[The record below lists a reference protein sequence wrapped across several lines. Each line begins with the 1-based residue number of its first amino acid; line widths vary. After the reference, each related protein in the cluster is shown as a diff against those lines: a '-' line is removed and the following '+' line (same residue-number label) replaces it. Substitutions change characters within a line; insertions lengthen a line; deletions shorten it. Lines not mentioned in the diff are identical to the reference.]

1 MKTISFCI
9 YHNPRCSKSRQT
21 LELLKLK
28 TNNYIIIEY
37 LQIRINKE
45 NLKESLKYL
54 DVPIH
59 NVIRDNEITYKKM
72 KVNKIELSVNE
83 ILELIIQSPT
93 LLQRPLVTK
102 YVNSKAIVSIISR
115 PPEKIVSL

>member
-9 YHNPRCSKSRQT
+9 YHNPTCSKSRQT

-37 LQIRINKE
+37 LKTRINKE

-59 NVIRDNEITYKKM
+59 NIIRDNEIIYKKM
-72 KVNKIELSVNE
+72 EVNKIILSVDE
-83 ILELIIQSPT
+83 ILELIIESPI

-102 YVNSKAIVSIISR
+102 YINNKAVMSIISR
-115 PPEKIVSL
+115 PPEKIDFL

>member
-9 YHNPRCSKSRQT
+9 YHNSRCSKSKKT

-28 TNNYIIIEY
+28 TKNFIVIEY
-37 LQIRINKE
+37 LKIKINKD
-45 NLKESLKYL
+45 NLEESLNYL

-83 ILELIIQSPT
+83 ILELIIQNPI

-102 YVNSKAIVSIISR
+102 YVNSKAVMSIISR
-115 PPEKIVSL
+115 PPEKIISL

>member
-9 YHNPRCSKSRQT
+9 YHNPRCSKSMQT

-37 LQIRINKE
+37 LKIRINKE
-45 NLKESLKYL
+45 NLIESLKYL

-83 ILELIIQSPT
+83 ILELIIQSPIS
-93 LLQRPLVTK
+93 LQRPLVTK
-102 YVNSKAIVSIISR
+102 YINSKAVMSIISR

>member
-28 TNNYIIIEY
+28 TNNFIIIEY
-37 LQIRINKE
+37 LKIIINKE

-54 DVPIH
+54 DVPMY
-59 NVIRDNEITYKKM
+59 NVIRDNEITYKNM
-72 KVNKIELSVNE
+72 KINKIELSVNE
-83 ILELIIQSPT
+83 ILELIIQNPT

-102 YVNSKAIVSIISR
+102 YVNSEAVTSIISR
-115 PPEKIVSL
+115 PPERIDFL

>member
-9 YHNPRCSKSRQT
+9 YHNPRCSKSRKT

-37 LQIRINKE
+37 LKIKINEE
-45 NLKESLKYL
+45 NLKETLKYL

-59 NVIRDNEITYKKM
+59 NVIRDNEMTYKKM
-72 KVNKIELSVNE
+72 RVNKIELSVNE
-83 ILELIIQSPT
+83 IFELIIQSPI

-102 YVNSKAIVSIISR
+102 YVNSKAVMSVISR
-115 PPEKIVSL
+115 PPEKIDFL

>member
-37 LQIRINKE
+37 LKIRINKE

-54 DVPIH
+54 DVPMY

-83 ILELIIQSPT
+83 ILELIIQSPIT
-93 LLQRPLVTK
+93 LQRPLITK

-115 PPEKIVSL
+115 PPEKIISL

>member
-1 MKTISFCI
+1 LKTISFCI

-21 LELLKLK
+21 RELLKLK

-37 LQIRINKE
+37 LKIRINKE

-72 KVNKIELSVNE
+72 KVNKIEFSVNE
-83 ILELIIQSPT
+83 ILELIIQSPM

-102 YVNSKAIVSIISR
+102 YVNNKAVMSIISR
-115 PPEKIVSL
+115 PPEKISSL

>member
-1 MKTISFCI
+1 MI
-9 YHNPRCSKSRQT
+9 
-21 LELLKLK
+21 KLK
-28 TNNYIIIEY
+28 TDNYIIIEY
-37 LQIRINKE
+37 LKTRINKE

-83 ILELIIQSPT
+83 ILELIIQSPIS
-93 LLQRPLVTK
+93 LQRPLVTK

>member
-1 MKTISFCI
+1 M
-9 YHNPRCSKSRQT
+9 CSKSRQT

-37 LQIRINKE
+37 LKIRINKE

-59 NVIRDNEITYKKM
+59 NVIRDNEITFKKM
-72 KVNKIELSVNE
+72 KVNKIEFSANE
-83 ILELIIQSPT
+83 ILELIIQSPM

-102 YVNSKAIVSIISR
+102 YVNNKAVMSIISR
-115 PPEKIVSL
+115 PPEKISSL

>member
-1 MKTISFCI
+1 LKKTSFCI

-37 LQIRINKE
+37 LKIRINKE

-54 DVPIH
+54 DVPMY
-59 NVIRDNEITYKKM
+59 NVIRDNEITYKIM

-83 ILELIIQSPT
+83 ILELIIQNPI

-102 YVNSKAIVSIISR
+102 YVNNKATVSIISR

>member
-37 LQIRINKE
+37 LKIRINKE

-54 DVPIH
+54 DILIH

-72 KVNKIELSVNE
+72 KINKIELSVNE
-83 ILELIIQSPT
+83 ILELIIQSPI

>member
-1 MKTISFCI
+1 MKTTSFCI

-21 LELLKLK
+21 LELLKSK
-28 TNNYIIIEY
+28 TNNYTIIEY
-37 LQIRINKE
+37 LKIKINKE
-45 NLKESLKYL
+45 SLKESLKYL

-59 NVIRDNEITYKKM
+59 NIIRDNEITYKKM

-83 ILELIIQSPT
+83 ILELIIQSPI

-102 YVNSKAIVSIISR
+102 YVNSKPIMSIISR
-115 PPEKIVSL
+115 PPEKIVLL

>member
-9 YHNPRCSKSRQT
+9 YHNPRCSKSKQT

-28 TNNYIIIEY
+28 TKNLIVIEY
-37 LQIRINKE
+37 LKIKINKD
-45 NLKESLKYL
+45 NLEESLNYL

-59 NVIRDNEITYKKM
+59 NVIRDNEISYKKM

-83 ILELIIQSPT
+83 ILELIIQSPIS
-93 LLQRPLVTK
+93 LQRPLVTK
-102 YVNSKAIVSIISR
+102 YVNNKATVSIISR

>member
-28 TNNYIIIEY
+28 TNEYIIINY
-37 LQIRINKE
+37 LKIEINKV
-45 NLKESLKYL
+45 NLKESLNYL

-59 NVIRDNEITYKKM
+59 NVIRDNEISYKKM

-83 ILELIIQSPT
+83 ILELIIQNPIS
-93 LLQRPLVTK
+93 LQRPLVTK
-102 YVNSKAIVSIISR
+102 YVNSKAVMSIISR
-115 PPEKIVSL
+115 PPEKIGFL

>member
-9 YHNPRCSKSRQT
+9 YHNSRCSNSKQT

-28 TNNYIIIEY
+28 TKNFIVIEY
-37 LQIRINKE
+37 LKIKINKD
-45 NLKESLKYL
+45 NLEESLNYL

-59 NVIRDNEITYKKM
+59 NVIRDNEISYKKM

-83 ILELIIQSPT
+83 ILELIIQNPI

-102 YVNSKAIVSIISR
+102 YVNSKAVMSIISR
-115 PPEKIVSL
+115 PPEKVGFL

>member
-37 LQIRINKE
+37 LKIKINKD
-45 NLKESLKYL
+45 NLEVSLNYL

-59 NVIRDNEITYKKM
+59 NVIRDNEISYKKM
-72 KVNKIELSVNE
+72 KVNKMELSVNE
-83 ILELIIQSPT
+83 ILELIIQSPK

-102 YVNSKAIVSIISR
+102 YVNSKAIMSIISR
-115 PPEKIVSL
+115 PPEKIVLL

>member
-9 YHNPRCSKSRQT
+9 YYNSRCSKSKQT

-28 TNNYIIIEY
+28 TKNFIVIEY
-37 LQIRINKE
+37 LKIKINKD
-45 NLKESLKYL
+45 NLEESLNYL

-83 ILELIIQSPT
+83 ILELIIQSPIT
-93 LLQRPLVTK
+93 LQRPLITK

-115 PPEKIVSL
+115 PPEKIISL